1 MACESCTLT
10 PSLIDTMNRIRG
22 KQTVMGCIQRDG
34 GFLLIAVG
42 HQPEGYSAE
51 TFPGTLYTISQ

>member
-1 MACESCTLT
+1 
-10 PSLIDTMNRIRG
+10 MNRIRG

-51 TFPGTLYTISQ
+51 TFLRTLYTISQ